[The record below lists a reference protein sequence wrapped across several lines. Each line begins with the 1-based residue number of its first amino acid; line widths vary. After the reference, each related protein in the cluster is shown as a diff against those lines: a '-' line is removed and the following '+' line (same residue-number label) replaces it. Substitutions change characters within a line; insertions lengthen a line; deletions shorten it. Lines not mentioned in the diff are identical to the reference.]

1 MTMIFDNFISKLEE
15 ETKRRNEEF
24 GEQGVNWSVVYP
36 FLRGKNKKECV
47 MVQCDVLDKIKKP
60 GQIGKHAQA
69 TMSQDELE
77 LNLKNSEIEKIVVWF
92 VDLVTNKARGDVM
105 I

>member
-1 MTMIFDNFISKLEE
+1 MTMVFNNFITKLEE

-47 MVQCDVLDKIKKP
+47 MVQCDVLDKAKKP

-77 LNLKNSEIEKIVVWF
+77 LNLKNSEMEKIVVWF

>member
-1 MTMIFDNFISKLEE
+1 MNMVFDNFITKLEE

-24 GEQGVNWSVVYP
+24 GDQGVNWSVVYP

-77 LNLKNSEIEKIVVWF
+77 LNLKTGKIEEIVVWF
-92 VDLVTNKARGDVM
+92 VDLATNKARGDVM
-105 I
+105 L

>member
-1 MTMIFDNFISKLEE
+1 MTMVFDNFITKLEE
-15 ETKRRNEEF
+15 ETKRRNKEF
-24 GEQGVNWSVVYP
+24 SDQGVNWSVVYP

-47 MVQCDVLDKIKKP
+47 MVQCDVLDKVKKP

-77 LNLKNSEIEKIVVWF
+77 LNLKNSEMEKIVVWF